1 MSEWS
6 VSTPVSNELPVPV
19 WVKVGG
25 GALEADLGAPIW
37 WRLTL
42 LMCIG
47 PCILLVAW
55 SPMLI
60 VALVPFILPLLFAI
74 CRPRI
79 LVEGDRL
86 FVLYSLFRHDL
97 WFRERALQDLKS
109 AGPSVLYFGIADEI
123 SLVSSHHAVEVAAVC
138 SLVEDLATALQD
150 GREPAE
156 YVRWG
161 QPPSDART
169 HSTPHML
176 PAWGAGLHGGEFRF
190 RHRNSRFQ
198 LGILSLIAS
207 SAMAIL
213 VGLGVFFG
221 LGQELVGFAP
231 VDLGLVLMTIALA
244 APLCIASI
252 GSTLYSALSNDIIRF
267 DPDHLDVETRL
278 LGWLVR
284 SERVAMTDVISI
296 RSQGDRLV
304 FYLGTRVVSVRV
316 HHPDEE
322 LTAFAT
328 HFDRLVDGAELDVLP
343 DPPAEL
349 LDLVNPNRKPQ

>member
-1 MSEWS
+1 
-6 VSTPVSNELPVPV
+6 
-19 WVKVGG
+19 
-25 GALEADLGAPIW
+25 
-37 WRLTL
+37 
-42 LMCIG
+42 
-47 PCILLVAW
+47 
-55 SPMLI
+55 
-60 VALVPFILPLLFAI
+60 
-74 CRPRI
+74 
-79 LVEGDRL
+79 
-86 FVLYSLFRHDL
+86 
-97 WFRERALQDLKS
+97 
-109 AGPSVLYFGIADEI
+109 
-123 SLVSSHHAVEVAAVC
+123 
-138 SLVEDLATALQD
+138 
-150 GREPAE
+150 
-156 YVRWG
+156 
-161 QPPSDART
+161 
-169 HSTPHML
+169 
-176 PAWGAGLHGGEFRF
+176 
-190 RHRNSRFQ
+190 
-198 LGILSLIAS
+198 
-207 SAMAIL
+207 MAIL

-244 APLCIASI
+244 APLCIAGI

-284 SERVAMTDVISI
+284 RERVAMTDVISI

-304 FYLGTRVVSVRV
+304 FYLGNRVVSVRV